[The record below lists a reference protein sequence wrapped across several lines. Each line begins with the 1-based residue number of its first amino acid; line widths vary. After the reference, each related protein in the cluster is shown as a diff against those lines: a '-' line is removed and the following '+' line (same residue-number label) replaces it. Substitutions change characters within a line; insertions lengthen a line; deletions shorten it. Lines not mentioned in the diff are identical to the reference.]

1 MNRWIDHGRA
11 VLAGCAV
18 VVAAIVALGMF
29 AVIQR
34 PPVLN
39 PDGSPRS
46 HLRNALAAAKTLY
59 TDAETYRYATPHAL
73 TVTEPSLHFGSPQQA
88 DESTIGVT
96 ATDQT
101 IFFVTREAHGAQRW
115 YCLLEDDTKPPGATT
130 YGQGPTFDSVAS
142 GRCRRPSW

>member
-18 VVAAIVALGMF
+18 VVAALVALGML

-34 PPVLN
+34 PPDLN
-39 PDGSPRS
+39 VDRSARS
-46 HLRNALAAAKTLY
+46 HLRNALTAAKTLY
-59 TDAETYRYATPHAL
+59 SDAGTYRDATPNAL
-73 TVTEPSLHFGSPQQA
+73 SITEPSLNFGSLQQA
-88 DESTIGVT
+88 DTSTVGVA

-101 IFFVTREAHGAQRW
+101 IFFVTREPHGAHRW
-115 YCLLEDDTKPPGATT
+115 YCLLEDDTNALGTTT

-142 GRCRRPSW
+142 ARCRQPNW